1 MDISR
6 FSPPYTFFYSNAK
19 FVTIFFQT
27 TATSIPSTK
36 RFTQTSAT
44 STSAPP
50 PPVSFLLFLLYSWLS
65 SSRAPTL
72 LPLRFLFRMKGVAGP
87 ARVYV
92 FGYGSLCWRP
102 SPDLASS
109 VEIAQGVLDSPFRRV
124 WAQYSCDHRGT
135 ENNFGVV
142 CNLLK
147 EDELKAYY
155 ATHGESSS
163 PFNYMGG
170 TNPGILGTLYLLPDD
185 VREQALA
192 DLDVREKGGYSRE
205 IVQVSKIDPTN
216 LSLTNVTALLYRGQ
230 APPDNVTRSKVGNFW
245 GRLLYDDSHQVA
257 VMSSSVGPSGWNGDY
272 IFELDAWLKD
282 MEEKYASVPTLPVD
296 YTTKKLASKIS
307 SFIDDC
313 KATRSGV
320 LFLYVLGNNEQG
332 QLGLENPPSSAPTR
346 PFDHAKPDQI
356 SEGLWESHVVCPS
369 YYEAGDPYEGRAVPG
384 VLIQQLQC
392 GGSHSGVVTACGKC
406 YLFGSNGKGQ
416 LSLDLATTSTTPLS
430 AALVEGEDAVA
441 GLALGHDHTILRRA
455 DGR

>member
-1 MDISR
+1 MK
-6 FSPPYTFFYSNAK
+6 A
-19 FVTIFFQT
+19 VT
-27 TATSIPSTK
+27 A
-36 RFTQTSAT
+36 
-44 STSAPP
+44 
-50 PPVSFLLFLLYSWLS
+50 
-65 SSRAPTL
+65 
-72 LPLRFLFRMKGVAGP
+72 P

-109 VEIAQGVLDSPFRRV
+109 VEIAQGILDSPFRRV

-135 ENNFGVV
+135 ESNYGVV

-155 ATHGESSS
+155 TTHGDSSS
-163 PFNYMGG
+163 SFNYISKGDSGG
-170 TNPGILGTLYLLPDD
+170 VLGTLYLLPDD

-205 IVQVSKIDPTN
+205 IVQVSKINPAD

-230 APPDNVTRSKVGNFW
+230 APPDDVTRSKVGNFW

-272 IFELDAWLKD
+272 IFELDAWLKTT
-282 MEEKYASVPTLPVD
+282 EEKYASVPSLPVD
-296 YTTKKLASKIS
+296 DTTKQLATKIN

-313 KATRSGV
+313 AATRSGM
-320 LFLYVLGNNEQG
+320 LFLYVLGNNEHG

-346 PFDHAKPDQI
+346 PFDRAKPDQI
-356 SEGLWESHVVCPS
+356 SEGLWESHIVCPS
-369 YYEAGDPYEGRAVPG
+369 YYGADKSLEGRAVPS
-384 VLIQQLQC
+384 VVIRQLQC
-392 GGSHSGVVTACGKC
+392 GGSHSGVVTRCGKC

-416 LSLDLATTSTTPLS
+416 LGLDLATASTSPLS
-430 AALVEGEDAVA
+430 AVLVEGEGSVA